1 MLNHWD
7 WDQTSFLLVSIAA
20 IASIASLLWWPPRR
34 LRGVVDRAFVGLP
47 AAWLLAVFVG
57 WLVVHQSVKSNA
69 NPWLV
74 LLAYHALCV
83 TAAIFLLACVK
94 LSRSLFGWWIT
105 VYAVLGT
112 LGLVYG
118 LVMDYASSAL
128 VDIWTAISLLS
139 MAVMLMGLTIKLKN
153 DTRTTTFLVA
163 AGGLWGVSLVIQD
176 LLIAHAGGALK
187 PSVSTPHVFFFAF
200 LVFLWLAHTGRVKW
214 AYLIDDMPHAS
225 QPGNHETIA
234 ALSSFDISTNLHS
247 SIQEY
252 SNGNADMAVAD
263 ERHRIAQDIHDGVGA
278 QLVALL
284 GSLDEDSPLH
294 RRMRVGLECCLLDLK
309 TTVDNIDAS
318 GLNIFEALGSLRY
331 RIAPALQRA
340 KIRMVWKVDLDA
352 PLLALNSQAVAQIQ
366 RVAQECF
373 ANVLIHSNATKVRL
387 QCRYEINPAPHLLVE
402 VQDDGVGFVLDPQN
416 ARAGKGLAGIYQ
428 RAKTIGAEVNIST
441 QVGKGTR
448 VRLTLP
454 MR

>member
-1 MLNHWD
+1 MLNNWD
-7 WDQTSFLLVSIAA
+7 WNSASFLLVAVAA
-20 IASIASLLWWPPRR
+20 IGSIASLWWWPPRR
-34 LRGVVDRAFVGLP
+34 LRGLIDRVFLSVP
-47 AAWLLAVFVG
+47 AAWLLAAFVG
-57 WLVVHQSVKSNA
+57 WQAHQSGESTA
-69 NPWLV
+69 NQWV
-74 LLAYHALCV
+74 ALLAYHALCV
-83 TAAIFLLACVK
+83 SSAIFLLACVN
-94 LSRSLFGWWIT
+94 LSRSIFGWWISA
-105 VYAVLGT
+105 YALVGT

-118 LVMDYASSAL
+118 FVMGNAGGGLVSA
-128 VDIWTAISLLS
+128 WAAISLLS
-139 MAVMLMGLTIKLKN
+139 MSLVFTGLVIKLKN
-153 DTRTTTFLVA
+153 DNRTTTFLVA
-163 AGGLWGVSLVIQD
+163 AGGLWGLGLVTQD
-176 LLIAHAGGALK
+176 LLITHTGVMLR
-187 PSVSTPHVFFFAF
+187 PSASASHVFFFAF
-200 LVFLWLAHTGRVKW
+200 LLFLWLAITGRVMW
-214 AYLIDDMPHAS
+214 AYLVDDMPRPS
-225 QPGNHETIA
+225 QPGNYGAAT
-234 ALSSFDISTNLHS
+234 ALSNFEVSTQLHS

-252 SNGNADMAVAD
+252 PKGHADSAVAD

-309 TTVDNIDAS
+309 TTVDNIDTS

-352 PLLALNSQAVAQIQ
+352 PLLILNSQTVAQIQ

-373 ANVLIHSNATKVRL
+373 ANVLIHSEATKVRL
-387 QCRYEINPAPHLLVE
+387 LCRYAADPTPHLLME
-402 VQDDGVGFVLDPQN
+402 VQDDGVGFVQGPQN
-416 ARAGKGLAGIYQ
+416 ALVGKGLTGIHQ
-428 RAKTIGAEVNIST
+428 RAKAIGAELNIST